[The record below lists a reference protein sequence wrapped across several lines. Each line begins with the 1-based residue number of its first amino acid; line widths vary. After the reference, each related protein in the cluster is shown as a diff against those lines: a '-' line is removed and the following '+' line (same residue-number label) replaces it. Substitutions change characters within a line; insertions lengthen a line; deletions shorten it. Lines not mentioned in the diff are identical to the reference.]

1 MKKVILKYISLAL
14 VLALSISESTAQEG
28 FGTQEPDK
36 SSVIDMISDRRG
48 LLIPRVALVS
58 TTNNTEPVL
67 RPANSLLVYN
77 TANVGD
83 VKPGYYYFKR
93 DQPNSTTVFTG
104 SWVAMAAEDVDLRLL
119 PNNNHLTIDAGVGS
133 NGTSLGTGSDNI
145 AIGNLSLNS
154 ISSASSNIAIGS
166 EALKSVTA
174 TTGILAIGR
183 SAMKSLTTGG
193 YNLTLGNY
201 SGGALTTQ
209 ESNTIIGNMAFDDG
223 IGSLN
228 TFIGSQVAYNAK
240 NRQNS
245 IFIGY
250 RGGGAIDGK
259 DNISIGNFNY
269 YWGLDSGSNNTRSNV
284 LIGNDMGP
292 NNTNQVGSHNYNLE
306 YNVFLGDKIL
316 NGPGPFSSS
325 PSIIKHS
332 TIIGRVAGFD
342 SNFDMG
348 GGTEVAYAT
357 AIGANA
363 KVGANNSIVL
373 GRAETT
379 GTLDNV
385 GIGVT
390 KPTNALHIKTASD
403 PVRLEGLQLG
413 AVADKVMVVDANGV
427 LKQIEQTAITPTAN
441 NGLIVNAV
449 GNAIQLGGAL
459 TKPTAITTTA
469 ANTLAVA
476 GLQTG
481 TAIDRVVVADA
492 TSGVLKQMKATMPK
506 FFYMPSI
513 AMPTNPGHIVSG
525 DGFSHS
531 AGVFSVS
538 LFARYDAQF
547 RTPQAQNST
556 RTTTLPLLPATE
568 LDYYITYFDTAVFE
582 AVTVSN
588 AGVLTYKIKTGAQ
601 TSAATFMNI
610 VFAVRP

>member
-1 MKKVILKYISLAL
+1 MHKIILRYIGIASILF
-14 VLALSISESTAQEG
+14 LSIGEALAQEG
-28 FGTQEPDK
+28 FGTPVPDK
-36 SSVIDMISDRRG
+36 SAVIDLVSERRG

-58 TTNNTEPVL
+58 TTNNTSPIDS
-67 RPANSLLVYN
+67 PANSLLVYN
-77 TANVGD
+77 TASNSEVT
-83 VKPGYYYFKR
+83 PGYYYWSEANGK
-93 DQPNSTTVFTG
+93 
-104 SWVAMAAEDVDLRLL
+104 WVAMAAEDVDLRLL
-119 PNNNHLTIDAGVGS
+119 QNNNHLTIDAGVGS

-154 ISSASSNIAIGS
+154 ITSASSNIAIGS
-166 EALKSVTA
+166 EALKSVTE

-183 SAMKSLTTGG
+183 SAMKNLTNGV

-209 ESNTIIGNMAFDDG
+209 QSNTIIGNSAFDDG

-250 RGGGAIDGK
+250 RGGGAIDGT

-269 YWGLDSGSNNTRSNV
+269 YWGLASGSNNTRSNV
-284 LIGNDMGP
+284 LVGNDMGP
-292 NNTNQVGSHNYNLE
+292 NNANQVGTHNYNLE

-316 NGPGPFSSS
+316 NGSGPFSTS
-325 PSIIKHS
+325 PSIIRHS

-342 SNFDMG
+342 SDFDMG

-390 KPTNALHIKTASD
+390 KPTNGLHVKATAN
-403 PVRLEGLQLG
+403 PVRFEGLQLG
-413 AVADKVMVVDANGV
+413 AVEDKVMVVDANGV
-427 LKQIEQTAITPTAN
+427 LKQVEQTAITPTAN
-441 NGLIVNAV
+441 NGLNVDAL

-459 TKPTAITTTA
+459 TKPTSITTTA
-469 ANTLAVA
+469 ANTLAVE

-481 TAIDRVVVADA
+481 AAADKIVVADA
-492 TSGVLKQMKATMPK
+492 NGVLKQMKAAMPK

-513 AMPTNPGHIVSG
+513 AMPTNPGHFVSG
-525 DGFSHS
+525 DGFSIS
-531 AGVFSVS
+531 GGVYTVS
-538 LFARYDAQF
+538 LYDRYNTQFGTPEVKNPAQ
-547 RTPQAQNST
+547 
-556 RTTTLPLLPATE
+556 TTTLPVLPANE
-568 LDYYITYFDTAVFE
+568 LDYYITSYDKAVFE
-582 AVTVSN
+582 DVALTN
-588 AGVLTYKIKTGAQ
+588 AGVLTYKIKSGAQ
-601 TSAATFMNI
+601 VSAATFMNI
-610 VFAVRP
+610 VFAVKP